1 MDTGNNNIFNHHPL
15 AIIHLDFHGFHVNIR
30 ETIRITGNYLFHFK
44 NITTVFIP
52 GWDSQHQL
60 RSLDAQQSVAV
71 EIIDLLGLKTN
82 RDL

>member
-1 MDTGNNNIFNHHPL
+1 MATRNNNIFNHYQL
-15 AIIHLDFHGFHVNIR
+15 VIVHVNIR

-60 RSLDAQQSVAV
+60 RSLDAQQSAAV
-71 EIIDLLGLKTN
+71 EIFDLLGLKTN
-82 RDL
+82 RDLR